1 MKRWLV
7 LLAFSLVF
15 SGCNNDKQE
24 QKAKTQATRQ
34 KDARPA
40 KTAAIQNLGSNR
52 ADVVLFLNRAE
63 HVFEELYYAA
73 ATMPNGRTVYEDG
86 VAYRRLPARFNTKE
100 KILDFFGRYW
110 SRPLAENMYDNLRT
124 KLVRGNVYLARP
136 ETDYPLLI
144 SVRNTTAQKND
155 TGLLATVTEV
165 TIPAYA
171 KDRTIRYQ
179 LVRDAKTRQFE
190 IRSRTG
196 AYGSEMF
203 E

>member
-1 MKRWLV
+1 
-7 LLAFSLVF
+7 
-15 SGCNNDKQE
+15 
-24 QKAKTQATRQ
+24 
-34 KDARPA
+34 
-40 KTAAIQNLGSNR
+40 
-52 ADVVLFLNRAE
+52 
-63 HVFEELYYAA
+63 
-73 ATMPNGRTVYEDG
+73 
-86 VAYRRLPARFNTKE
+86 
-100 KILDFFGRYW
+100 
-110 SRPLAENMYDNLRT
+110 MYDNLRT

-144 SVRNTTAQKND
+144 SVRNTTVQKND

-179 LVRDAKTRQFE
+179 LVRDAKTRQIE
-190 IRSRTG
+190 IRSRVG